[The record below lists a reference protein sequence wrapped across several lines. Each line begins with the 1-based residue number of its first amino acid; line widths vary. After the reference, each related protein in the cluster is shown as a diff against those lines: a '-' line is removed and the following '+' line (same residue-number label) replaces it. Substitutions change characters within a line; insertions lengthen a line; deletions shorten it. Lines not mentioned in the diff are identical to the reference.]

1 MIKEFQGEYRY
12 LSNFYHSP
20 LEYKGIKYLNA
31 EAAFQAQKEEG
42 RQAEFSNLD
51 PSQAKRLGRQVKLRS
66 DWDEVKDQIMY
77 EVVSRKF
84 LQNPPLMFK
93 LIHTDDQELEEGN
106 SWGDTYWGVCNGTG
120 QNKLGKILMTVR
132 TLLRGGN

>member
-1 MIKEFQGEYRY
+1 MIKEFQGEYRW

-20 LEYKGIKYLNA
+20 LEYKGVKYLNA

-66 DWDEVKDQIMY
+66 DWDEVKDQKMY
-77 EVVSRKF
+77 EIVKEKF
-84 LQNPPLMFK
+84 RSTNMAQMLLS
-93 LIHTDDQELEEGN
+93 TGDQELEEGN